1 MWWKLLLVAVR
12 ATLNQ
17 LSLEDGKSGSL
28 TFESLYVISS
38 QQITYML
45 SVLCCVSVKPSAWHQ
60 GEHREE
66 KRDKQHV
73 SLRCVI

>member
-1 MWWKLLLVAVR
+1 MVETSLVAVR
-12 ATLNQ
+12 ATLNH

-28 TFESLYVISS
+28 TFESLYIISS
-38 QQITYML
+38 QQIIYML
-45 SVLCCVSVKPSAWHQ
+45 SVLCRVSVKQSAWHH

-66 KRDKQHV
+66 KCDKWHV

>member
-1 MWWKLLLVAVR
+1 MVETFVGGCESYFKPVIFGRWQVR
-12 ATLNQ
+12 IPY
-17 LSLEDGKSGSL
+17 
-28 TFESLYVISS
+28 FESLYVISS